1 VSDMK
6 PDPPIRVLMVDDH
19 PLMREGVAAVLEGQ
33 SDMTVA
39 GEASNGSEA
48 VERYRALRPD
58 VTLMDLQMPGMNGI
72 DAIRAIRREFPEAR
86 IIVLTTYDGDI
97 LASRALK
104 AGAAGY
110 LLKSMLRR
118 DLVDTIRVVHSGKR
132 RIPPEIA
139 QSLAE
144 HQADDLLTE
153 REIDVLQLVAAG
165 RSNKIVADELSI
177 SEETVK
183 SHMKSIM
190 SKLAAND
197 RTHAVTIAMKRGI
210 LSL

>member
-1 VSDMK
+1 MGEPASR
-6 PDPPIRVLMVDDH
+6 IRVLTVDDH
-19 PLMREGVAAVLEGQ
+19 PLVREGIVAVLESEQ
-33 SDMTVA
+33 DMDVA
-39 GEASNGSEA
+39 GEAANGLEA
-48 VERYRALRPD
+48 VDRYRALKPD
-58 VTLMDLQMPGMNGI
+58 VTLMDLQMPEMNGI

-86 IIVLTTYDGDI
+86 IIVLTTYRGDI

-118 DLVDTIRVVHSGKR
+118 DLLDTIRLVHAGR
-132 RIPPEIA
+132 RHIPAEVA

-144 HQADDLLTE
+144 HQADALLTE

-190 SKLAAND
+190 SKLSAND
-197 RTHAVTIAMKRGI
+197 RTHAVTIAMQRGI

>member
-1 VSDMK
+1 MGEPASR
-6 PDPPIRVLMVDDH
+6 IRVLTVDDH
-19 PLMREGVAAVLEGQ
+19 PLVREGIVAVLESEQ
-33 SDMTVA
+33 DMDVA
-39 GEASNGSEA
+39 GEAANGLEA
-48 VERYRALRPD
+48 VERYRSLKPD
-58 VTLMDLQMPGMNGI
+58 VTLMDLQMPEMNGI

-86 IIVLTTYDGDI
+86 IIVLTTYRGDI

-118 DLVDTIRVVHSGKR
+118 DLLDTIRLVHAGR
-132 RIPPEIA
+132 RHIPAEVA

-144 HQADDLLTE
+144 HQADALLTE

-190 SKLAAND
+190 SKLSAND
-197 RTHAVTIAMKRGI
+197 RTHAVTIAMQRGI

>member
-1 VSDMK
+1 MGEPASR
-6 PDPPIRVLMVDDH
+6 IRVLTVDDH
-19 PLMREGVAAVLEGQ
+19 PLVREGIVAVLESEQ
-33 SDMTVA
+33 DMDVA
-39 GEASNGSEA
+39 GEAANGLEA
-48 VERYRALRPD
+48 VERYRSLRPD
-58 VTLMDLQMPGMNGI
+58 VTLMDLQMPEMNGI

-86 IIVLTTYDGDI
+86 IIVLTTYRGDI

-118 DLVDTIRVVHSGKR
+118 DLLDTIRLVHAGR
-132 RIPPEIA
+132 RHIPPEVA

-144 HQADDLLTE
+144 HQADALLTE

-190 SKLAAND
+190 SKLSAND
-197 RTHAVTIAMKRGI
+197 RTHAVTIAMQRGI

>member
-1 VSDMK
+1 MGE
-6 PDPPIRVLMVDDH
+6 PALRIRVLTVDDH
-19 PLMREGVAAVLEGQ
+19 PLVREGIIAVLESEQ
-33 SDMTVA
+33 DMTVA
-39 GEASNGSEA
+39 GEAVNGRDA
-48 VERYRALRPD
+48 VERYRSLRPD
-58 VTLMDLQMPGMNGI
+58 VTLMDLQMPEMNGI
-72 DAIRAIRREFPEAR
+72 DAIREIRREFPDAR
-86 IIVLTTYDGDI
+86 IIVLTTYRGDI

-118 DLVDTIRVVHSGKR
+118 DLLDTIRLVHAGR
-132 RIPPEIA
+132 RHIPAEVA

-153 REIDVLQLVAAG
+153 REVDVLQLVAAG

-190 SKLAAND
+190 QKLSAND
-197 RTHAVTIAMKRGI
+197 RTHAVTIAMQRGI

>member
-1 VSDMK
+1 MSA
-6 PDPPIRVLMVDDH
+6 PAAPIRVLTVDDH
-19 PLMREGVAAVLEGQ
+19 PLMREGIAAVLEGQ
-33 SDMTVA
+33 PDMTVA
-39 GEASNGSEA
+39 GEASNGAEA
-48 VERYRALRPD
+48 LERYRALKPD
-58 VTLMDLQMPGMNGI
+58 VTLMDLQMPEMNGI

-97 LASRALK
+97 LASRALR

-118 DLVDTIRVVHSGKR
+118 DLVDTIRVVHSGGLH
-132 RIPPEIA
+132 IPPEIA

-144 HQADDLLTE
+144 HRGDDLLTE

-165 RSNKIVADELSI
+165 RSNKAVADELSI

-190 SKLAAND
+190 SKLSAND

>member
-1 VSDMK
+1 MK
-6 PDPPIRVLMVDDH
+6 IRVLMVDDH

-33 SDMTVA
+33 PDMTVA
-39 GEASNGSEA
+39 GEASDGLEA
-48 VERYRALRPD
+48 VERYRSLRPD
-58 VTLMDLQMPGMNGI
+58 VTLMDLQMPRMNGI
-72 DAIRAIRREFPEAR
+72 DSIRAIRREFPDAR
-86 IIVLTTYDGDI
+86 VIVLTTYDGDI

-110 LLKSMLRR
+110 MLKSMMRR
-118 DLVDTIRVVHSGKR
+118 DLVDTIRVVHAGGR

-139 QSLAE
+139 QSVAE
-144 HQADDLLTE
+144 HHADDLLTE

-165 RSNKIVADELSI
+165 RSNKIIADELSI

-190 SKLAAND
+190 SKLSAND

-210 LSL
+210 LSI

>member
-1 VSDMK
+1 MK
-6 PDPPIRVLMVDDH
+6 PEPRIRVLMVDDH
-19 PLMREGVAAVLEGQ
+19 PLMREGVGAVLEGQ
-33 SDMTVA
+33 EDMIVA

-48 VERYRALRPD
+48 LESYRTLKPD

-72 DAIRAIRREFPEAR
+72 DAIRAIRHEFPEAR

-118 DLVDTIRVVHSGKR
+118 DLVDTIRIVHSGKR
-132 RIPPEIA
+132 RIHPEIA

-144 HQADDLLTE
+144 HQADDLLTD

>member
-1 VSDMK
+1 MGE
-6 PDPPIRVLMVDDH
+6 PAPRIRVLTVDDH
-19 PLMREGVAAVLEGQ
+19 PLVREGIIAVLESEQ
-33 SDMTVA
+33 DMIVA
-39 GEASNGSEA
+39 GEAVNGLDA
-48 VERYRALRPD
+48 VERYRSLRPD

-72 DAIRAIRREFPEAR
+72 DAIRAIRREFPDAR
-86 IIVLTTYDGDI
+86 IIVLTTYRGDI

-118 DLVDTIRVVHSGKR
+118 DLLDTIRLVHSGR
-132 RIPPEIA
+132 RHIPAEVA

-144 HQADDLLTE
+144 HQGDALLTE
-153 REIDVLQLVAAG
+153 REVDVLQLVAAG

-190 SKLAAND
+190 QKLSAND
-197 RTHAVTIAMKRGI
+197 RTHAVTIAMQRGI

>member
-1 VSDMK
+1 MGEPASR
-6 PDPPIRVLMVDDH
+6 IRVLTVDDH
-19 PLMREGVAAVLEGQ
+19 PLVREGIVAVLESEQ
-33 SDMTVA
+33 DMDVA
-39 GEASNGSEA
+39 GEAANGLEA
-48 VERYRALRPD
+48 VERYRSLRPD
-58 VTLMDLQMPGMNGI
+58 VTLMDLQMPEMNGI

-86 IIVLTTYDGDI
+86 IIVLTTYRGDI

-118 DLVDTIRVVHSGKR
+118 DLLDTIRLVHAGR
-132 RIPPEIA
+132 RHIPPEVA

-144 HQADDLLTE
+144 HQADALLTE

>member
-1 VSDMK
+1 MGE
-6 PDPPIRVLMVDDH
+6 PALRIRVLTVDDH
-19 PLMREGVAAVLEGQ
+19 PLVREGIIAVLESEQ
-33 SDMTVA
+33 DMTVA
-39 GEASNGSEA
+39 GEAVNGRDA
-48 VERYRALRPD
+48 VERYRSLRPD
-58 VTLMDLQMPGMNGI
+58 VTLMDLQMPEMNGI
-72 DAIRAIRREFPEAR
+72 DAIREIRREFPDAR
-86 IIVLTTYDGDI
+86 IIVLTTYRGDI

-118 DLVDTIRVVHSGKR
+118 DLLDTIRLVHAGR
-132 RIPPEIA
+132 RHIPAEVA

-153 REIDVLQLVAAG
+153 REVDVLQLVAAG

-190 SKLAAND
+190 QKLSAND
-197 RTHAVTIAMKRGI
+197 RTHAVTIATQRGI

>member
-1 VSDMK
+1 MSA
-6 PDPPIRVLMVDDH
+6 PAAPIRVLTVDDH
-19 PLMREGVAAVLEGQ
+19 PLMREGIAAVLEGQ
-33 SDMTVA
+33 PDMTVA
-39 GEASNGSEA
+39 GEASNGAEA
-48 VERYRALRPD
+48 LERYRALKPD
-58 VTLMDLQMPGMNGI
+58 VTLMDLQMPEMNGI

-97 LASRALK
+97 LASRALR

-118 DLVDTIRVVHSGKR
+118 DLVDTIRVVHSGGLH
-132 RIPPEIA
+132 IPPEIA

-144 HQADDLLTE
+144 HRGDDLLTE

-165 RSNKIVADELSI
+165 RSNKAVADELSI

-183 SHMKSIM
+183 SHMKSILG
-190 SKLAAND
+190 KLSAND
-197 RTHAVTIAMKRGI
+197 RTHAVMIAMKRGI